1 MIDRM
6 AESRTKGYDPE
17 LFAEIAALEDRSFW
31 FRERNRLILWA
42 LHRHCPAPSDYL
54 EVGCGTGYVLA
65 AVHREF
71 PGARCVGLEPFQAGL
86 EIARDRWPGVELRLE
101 PAAGLDEDG
110 AYDAVGTF
118 DVLEHIE
125 DDGEALRRMARA
137 LRPGGML
144 FVTVPQHRWL
154 WSDTDVAAE
163 HVRRYRRGE
172 LVGRVSAAGLEVVRC
187 TSFVTTLLPVL
198 VAARLRRRRKPPAD
212 PLAELRMAAW
222 LQSAM
227 RPAVALDRLAIR
239 AGASLPAGG
248 SLLLVAR
255 RP

>member
-1 MIDRM
+1 ME
-6 AESRTKGYDPE
+6 ASTAKAGYNPE
-17 LFAEIAALEDRSFW
+17 VFEELAALEERSFW
-31 FRERNRLILWA
+31 FAERNKIVCWA
-42 LHRHCPAPSDYL
+42 LDHYAPALGDYL
-54 EVGCGTGYVLA
+54 EMGCGTGHVLA
-65 AVHREF
+65 AVHEAF
-71 PGARCVGLEPFQAGL
+71 PGARCVGIEPFEEGL
-86 EIARDRWPGVELRLE
+86 KIARSRLPGVELRQGDG
-101 PAAGLDEDG
+101 AGLDEDC
-110 AYDAVGTF
+110 AYDAIGSY
-118 DVLEHIE
+118 DVLEHIA
-125 DDGEALRRMARA
+125 DDQGVLRNMARA
-137 LRPGGML
+137 LRPGGTL
-144 FVTVPQHRWL
+144 VLTVPQHPWL

-172 LVGRVSAAGLEVVRC
+172 LIGRVSAAGLEVVRC

-222 LQSAM
+222 IQSAL